1 MRDQDQGEEVC
12 GEEEVEGVVEDWV
25 GLGEAW
31 GGRWLEGGGILV
43 SCSWD
48 CLRSRSVAMKVDSRA
63 MRLINAS

>member
-1 MRDQDQGEEVC
+1 MVDGWD
-12 GEEEVEGVVEDWV
+12 

-31 GGRWLEGGGILV
+31 EGRGLEGGGILV